1 MSARANLEFKLKY
14 RKYLDVALILS
25 LALHMVAFVLLP
37 KIEIKGSKTVI
48 DEIQVI
54 DIPPEVDI
62 PPPPKE
68 LARPKVPVESLDESV
83 EEEETIE
90 DTTFDPTN
98 MPDAPPPPASSGQE
112 FYVFD
117 KAPKPRRITNP
128 EYPALAR
135 NAGIEGTIVLKLT
148 VDEKGRVIRAVVINP
163 GSVASGI
170 FDASAVKAAQEWLFE
185 PAEQSGNP
193 VKATIT
199 VPLEFSLNQ

>member
-14 RKYLDVALILS
+14 RKYLDVALIVS
-25 LALHMVAFVLLP
+25 LAVHLVAFVFLP
-37 KIEIKGSKTVI
+37 KIEIKGTKTVI

-68 LARPKVPVESLDESV
+68 IARPKVPVESLDENV

-90 DTTFDPTN
+90 DTSFDPN
-98 MPDAPPPPASSGQE
+98 NLPDAPPPPPGSGQE

-117 KAPKPRRITNP
+117 KAPKPKKIVQP
-128 EYPALAR
+128 EYPTLAR
-135 NAGIEGTIVLKLT
+135 EAEIEGTIIVKIT
-148 VDEKGRVIRAVVINP
+148 VDERGRVLTAIVIK
-163 GSVASGI
+163 STAQGI
-170 FDASAVKAAQEWLFE
+170 FDEPALKAVRQWIFD

-199 VPLEFSLNQ
+199 VPLEFSLNR